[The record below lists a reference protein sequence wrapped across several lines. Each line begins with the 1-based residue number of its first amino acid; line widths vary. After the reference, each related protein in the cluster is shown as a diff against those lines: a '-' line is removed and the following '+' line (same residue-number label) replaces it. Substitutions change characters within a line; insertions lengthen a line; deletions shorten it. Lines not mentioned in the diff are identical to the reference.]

1 MRKRTSRPARGSAAR
16 SGAGRARPHL
26 EALLEKRIAPLS
38 KWLAQHA
45 PYCATE
51 QAHLDEGKRERAY
64 WHHGYVVALTDVR
77 DVLRNG
83 RRLSPRLPR
92 S

>member
-1 MRKRTSRPARGSAAR
+1 MRKRTRPQRSTAAR
-16 SGAGRARPHL
+16 SGAARARPRL
-26 EALLEKRIAPLS
+26 EALLAKRIAPLS

-45 PYCATE
+45 PYCAAE
-51 QAHLDEGKRERAY
+51 QAHLDEGTRERAY
-64 WHHGYVVALTDVR
+64 WHYGYVVALTDVR

-83 RRLSPRLPR
+83 RRLPPRMPR

>member
-16 SGAGRARPHL
+16 SGTARARPRL

-45 PYCATE
+45 PYCVTE
-51 QAHLDEGKRERAY
+51 QAHLDDGSRERAY
-64 WHHGYVVALTDVR
+64 WHYGYAVALADVR

-83 RRLSPRLPR
+83 RQLPPRIPKK
-92 S
+92 